1 MSSLEDLFCSV
12 DDFCQRFQPQWQP
25 QLLQSGLQT
34 QKRSRQL
41 CLSQIMTIV
50 IAFHQQGYP
59 TGLLHQARCR
69 YWRKAFPDLVS
80 YPRFIS

>member
-1 MSSLEDLFCSV
+1 SSLEDLFCSV
-12 DDFCQRFQPQWQP
+12 DDFCQCFEPQWQP

-41 CLSQIMTIV
+41 YLSEIITIV

-59 TGLLHQARCR
+59 TFTEKNLDRA
-69 YWRKAFPDLVS
+69 
-80 YPRFIS
+80 